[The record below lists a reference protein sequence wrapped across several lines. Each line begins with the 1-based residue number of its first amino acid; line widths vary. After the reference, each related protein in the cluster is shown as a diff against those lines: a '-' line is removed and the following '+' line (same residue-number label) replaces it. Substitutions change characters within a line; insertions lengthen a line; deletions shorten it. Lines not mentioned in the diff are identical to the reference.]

1 MNTTFVSWQSFQPN
15 ELRAIEIN
23 QNALTLVYENESA
36 VELAFGDEDQLDRFV
51 SHLVTSLANRE
62 SEEDVKWN

>member
-51 SHLVTSLANRE
+51 SHLVTSLAHRE